1 VNQAPGP
8 RASEDETITIVSGL
22 PRSGTS
28 LMMRALEAAGKPLLI
43 DGLRRPDED
52 NPRGYY
58 EFERVKQIADDRS
71 WLEQAHGKAV
81 KLIAQLLFH
90 LPRGPRYK
98 VVFMRRALHEV
109 LASQKVML
117 QRRSQ
122 AESVP
127 DDEEMRRVLIRHLL
141 DVEDRLR
148 QRPDLETLFVSFNRM
163 LGDPLRQADRISRFL
178 GGGLSASA
186 MAETVDPALYRQRGE
201 ATRAQEAR

>member
-1 VNQAPGP
+1 VKQATGLQ
-8 RASEDETITIVSGL
+8 ASEDQTITIVSGL

-58 EFERVKQIADDRS
+58 EFERVKQIADDHA
-71 WLEQAHGKAV
+71 WLDQAHGKAV

-117 QRRSQ
+117 QRRGQ
-122 AESVP
+122 ADSVP
-127 DDEEMRRVLIRHLL
+127 DDEEIRRVLIRHLL
-141 DVEDRLR
+141 QVEDRLR
-148 QRPDLETLFVSFNRM
+148 LRPDLETLFVSFNRM
-163 LGDPLRQADRISRFL
+163 LDDPLRQTERISRFL